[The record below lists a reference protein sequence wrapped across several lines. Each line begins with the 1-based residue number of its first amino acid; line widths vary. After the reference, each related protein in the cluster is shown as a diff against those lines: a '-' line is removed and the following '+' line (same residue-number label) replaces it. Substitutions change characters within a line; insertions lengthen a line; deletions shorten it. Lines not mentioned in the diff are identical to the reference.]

1 MTSES
6 GSETTS
12 ETDLI
17 SIDDFAR
24 VQLRTATVLDVAPHP
39 KADRL
44 WLLTI
49 DGGDEKRQI
58 VAGVRAHY
66 TRDELLGRTIMVV
79 WNLQPATIRGETSQG
94 MLLAVEDLL
103 DPIEGS
109 QGPPDLLEV
118 GPVVEVDVGQ
128 LMVANDKRVAAMEV
142 E

>member
-24 VQLRTATVLDVAPHP
+24 VQLRTATVLEVVPHP

-94 MLLAVEDLL
+94 MLLAVED
-103 DPIEGS
+103 EGVVRLI
-109 QGPPDLLEV
+109 GPD
-118 GPVVEVDVGQ
+118 GK
-128 LMVANDKRVAAMEV
+128 VAPGSRAH
-142 E
+142 